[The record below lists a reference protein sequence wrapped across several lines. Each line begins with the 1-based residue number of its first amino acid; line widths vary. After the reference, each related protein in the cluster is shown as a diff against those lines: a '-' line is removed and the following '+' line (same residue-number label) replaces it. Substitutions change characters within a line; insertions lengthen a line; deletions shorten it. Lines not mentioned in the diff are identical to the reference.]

1 MSNDKKSETT
11 AITMVVFPDG
21 RFAYVT
27 NTRKAVQAIA
37 EVWAEQVTDEDVELF
52 QKHQLCITETTFAV
66 MPSTAELFPLNQIQ
80 YPWTFVKNH

>member
-1 MSNDKKSETT
+1 MNNDEKPATT

-37 EVWAEQVTDEDVELF
+37 ELWADQVTDEDVELF

-66 MPSTAELFPLNQIQ
+66 MSSTAELIPLNQIQ
-80 YPWTFVKNH
+80 YPWSCAIKQ